1 MHPQGYPT
9 EAIPLQAGSFGGLPG
24 QPGVVQHTA
33 VNITTGQRVITEPPK
48 DYIIWSLCCFFYSN
62 PFCLGLAALINSIKA
77 RDRKMVGDMD
87 GARSYGSTARNLNI
101 IATIIVTTAILIFI
115 ITFSVITAKA
125 ASYYSHINSYNFN
138 HNYRY

>member
-1 MHPQGYPT
+1 MFWVSLELNMCWTPVFKVYK
-9 EAIPLQAGSFGGLPG
+9 ILSSF
-24 QPGVVQHTA
+24 Q
-33 VNITTGQRVITEPPK
+33 
-48 DYIIWSLCCFFYSN
+48 
-62 PFCLGLAALINSIKA
+62 A

-87 GARSYGSTARNLNI
+87 GARSYGSTACNLNI

-138 HNYRY
+138 RNYRY